1 MMYSR
6 LGEEAVSARYG
17 RRAVQD
23 ELEVHGIV
31 GRSVQD
37 DHYLREGDGLADPSG
52 LNSPDPTG
60 PYMVRTCCSISSGSV
75 KPSFAIA
82 RTARAAPS
90 DDFLHTP
97 TNQIPSESTPTPA
110 QTRLRR

>member
-37 DHYLREGDGLADPSG
+37 DHYLRGGWVSRSLRAQLSRPHRASQI
-52 LNSPDPTG
+52 

-97 TNQIPSESTPTPA
+97 TNQIPS
-110 QTRLRR
+110 L